1 MHTSGKRQG
10 DAVEETPVP
19 QEISCQQVLIDETSV
34 YSSQWMYI
42 SDMHRSLVTPRFM
55 FVRYLVYLRQV
66 TLSLVRP
73 IDTGTTIEFRLAGTK
88 YSLLSFT
95 LPEESEDGSALH
107 MAICGGVLVQQDQ
120 CRRGQLSFLV
130 KPEDDSLKLMV
141 HLADYCP
148 LLLGGSH
155 PSPLR
160 RWLYRLT
167 QALIHRKVTLSFL
180 SHVYREIAGE
190 KACVRHVRVR
200 PATGRET

>member
-1 MHTSGKRQG
+1 MEK
-10 DAVEETPVP
+10 TPVP
-19 QEISCQQVLIDETSV
+19 QEISCQQVLVDETSV

-42 SDMHRSLVTPRFM
+42 SDRHRSLVTPRFL
-55 FVRYLVYLRQV
+55 FDRYLVFLRQV

-73 IDTGTTIEFRLAGTK
+73 IGTGTMMEFRLAGTK

-95 LPEESEDGSALH
+95 LPEESEDGRSLH
-107 MAICGGVLVQQDQ
+107 MTICGGVLVQQNQ
-120 CRRGQLSFLV
+120 CRRGQLSFMV
-130 KPEDDSLKLMV
+130 EPEDDSLKLMV

-155 PSPLR
+155 PSTLR

-180 SHVYREIAGE
+180 SHIYREIAGDN
-190 KACVRHVRVR
+190 ACVRHIRVR
-200 PATGRET
+200 PTAGRET